1 MGSDERQLMDI
12 DDHQLTLTGRQVASR
27 PFLIGPRVVAP
38 DLPKFAGAR
47 QMVTPRPN
55 EDAASPT
62 VGPPQP
68 DGLNS
73 ALTRNINALRRRR
86 HVEEAKASPQEKLA
100 LAITAFSGSMIF
112 VYLHLALVAVWIT
125 VNLGIVPGA
134 PRFDRSFVILATAAS
149 VEAIFLSTFV
159 LISQNRAA
167 QAADRRADLDLQ
179 INLLAEHEITRLI
192 TLTSAIADALGVIGA
207 NTAEISELERDVA
220 PEAVLDSLEAEPAS
234 GRAGAG

>member
-1 MGSDERQLMDI
+1 
-12 DDHQLTLTGRQVASR
+12 V
-27 PFLIGPRVVAP
+27 
-38 DLPKFAGAR
+38 
-47 QMVTPRPN
+47 VTPRPN

-62 VGPPQP
+62 VEPPQP

-73 ALTRNINALRRRR
+73 ALARNIDALRRRR
-86 HVEEAKASPQEKLA
+86 HVEEAKASPQERLA

-112 VYLHLALVAVWIT
+112 VYLHLALVAVWIA

-167 QAADRRADLDLQ
+167 KAADRRADLDLQ

-192 TLTSAIADALGVIGA
+192 TLTSAIAHTLGVAEA
-207 NTAEISELERDVA
+207 NTAEINELERDVA
-220 PEAVLDSLEAEPAS
+220 PEAVLDSLEADPAS
-234 GRAGAG
+234 GRDGAG